1 MTDQFSIITTLV
13 TGFGLA
19 LVFGCLAERF
29 LKTPAL
35 VGYIIAGVSVS
46 LFPLLPSVDRG
57 VTQQFA
63 DIGVMLLMF
72 GVGLHFSVAD
82 LVKVKGVAVTGAVL
96 QMAASGAAGTA
107 VALLAW
113 DWALPNAIV
122 FGMTLSCAST
132 VVVMKALELRK
143 LAVTPS
149 GQVAIGWLVVQDLV
163 TVFIMVCLPLV
174 AQVTQGEGPIDPK
187 LIAISLAKTLLGV
200 AVFVAGML
208 VVGKRVFPWMLRRV
222 ALLGSREL
230 FTLCVLAI
238 AIGIAY
244 GAGAIFS
251 VSYALGAFFAGMVMR
266 ESSFAHRA
274 ARNCLPLQD
283 AFSVLFF
290 ISVGLMLDLHV
301 FVNEPFAVLAVV
313 FIIMFITSSVS
324 ALLVLLLGWPLD
336 TALVMGACVS
346 QLGEFSFILCGQGIT
361 LGIASPETM
370 SIVVA
375 ASIIT
380 IAVNPLMFQL
390 VPHVKRLL
398 VTRYPHFRRMADRV
412 SPLATGKP
420 KTTKGHVLI
429 AGVNEVVL
437 TLLPKLERRGIDFT
451 CFVSTDEAAAAVNA
465 YEHGSA
471 IVGDPSDPE
480 ILDKGHIHTAQVLV
494 LPSADLVFNKAV
506 IQAARGIRFDCPIV
520 VRIESSENRRSVP
533 SDENTRILCDSD
545 ISAEGI
551 GVAVGDAFGFGDDLR
566 RAKAKALAKAVGDLE
581 EDDDDE
587 SGDESADMIAQAR
600 AEAAAHAE
608 QHPASRRI
616 IARIKAWFA
625 EHRAKRAEAKAERKA
640 AREAEKAAKAAQAAQ
655 PDEAGHAEQAAAP
668 DESAEKTESVPQQAG
683 EAKPS
688 EAEVADVKAED
699 APVEAPEAPAAIE
712 KPVAAESAAEVKEAE
727 AEVPPVRSEVK
738 AEAPAP
744 TAEPSEADEAPAVA
758 PESRKPSA
766 AAAATAVLAGMKD
779 KLGKISFK
787 EKLDNLDVKETI
799 GKLDVKGKIESLNVK
814 GKVEKLDVKGRIHRF
829 DFGRKLEKFK
839 DAEVRK
845 WLPKFGK
852 SRKEK

>member
-174 AQVTQGEGPIDPK
+174 AQVTQGEGPLDPK

-324 ALLVLLLGWPLD
+324 AMLVLLLGWPLD

-346 QLGEFSFILCGQGIT
+346 QLGEFSFILCSQGIA
-361 LGIASPETM
+361 LGIASPQTM

-398 VTRYPHFRRMADRV
+398 VKRYPYFRRMADRV

-506 IQAARGIRFDCPIV
+506 ILAARGIRSDCPIV
-520 VRIESSENRRSVP
+520 VRVESAENRRSVP

-566 RAKAKALAKAVGDLE
+566 RAKAKALAKAVGDLD

-608 QHPASRRI
+608 QHPASQRI

-625 EHRAKRAEAKAERKA
+625 EHRAKRAQAKAERKA
-640 AREAEKAAKAAQAAQ
+640 AREADEAAKAAQA
-655 PDEAGHAEQAAAP
+655 EEAAAAT
-668 DESAEKTESVPQQAG
+668 ESVEKTEAVPHQAG

-688 EAEVADVKAED
+688 EAEGTDVKAED
-699 APVEAPEAPAAIE
+699 APVEAPEAPAA
-712 KPVAAESAAEVKEAE
+712 AESVVEVKEAQ
-727 AEVPPVRSEVK
+727 ADVPPVRSEAG
-738 AEAPAP
+738 AEAPAG
-744 TAEPSEADEAPAVA
+744 TSEADASPVVA

-766 AAAATAVLAGMKD
+766 AAAASAVLAGMKD
-779 KLGKISFK
+779 RLGKI
-787 EKLDNLDVKETI
+787 DVKEKI
-799 GKLDVKGKIESLNVK
+799 DNLNVKGKIEKLDVKGTIEKLDVK
-814 GKVEKLDVKGRIHRF
+814 GRLDKLDVKGRIHKL
-829 DFGRKLEKFK
+829 DLGRKLEKFK
-839 DAEVRK
+839 DHDVRK
-845 WLPKFGK
+845 WIPKFGKSSGK

>member
-1 MTDQFSIITTLV
+1 
-13 TGFGLA
+13 
-19 LVFGCLAERF
+19 
-29 LKTPAL
+29 
-35 VGYIIAGVSVS
+35 
-46 LFPLLPSVDRG
+46 
-57 VTQQFA
+57 
-63 DIGVMLLMF
+63 
-72 GVGLHFSVAD
+72 
-82 LVKVKGVAVTGAVL
+82 
-96 QMAASGAAGTA
+96 
-107 VALLAW
+107 
-113 DWALPNAIV
+113 
-122 FGMTLSCAST
+122 
-132 VVVMKALELRK
+132 
-143 LAVTPS
+143 
-149 GQVAIGWLVVQDLV
+149 
-163 TVFIMVCLPLV
+163 
-174 AQVTQGEGPIDPK
+174 
-187 LIAISLAKTLLGV
+187 
-200 AVFVAGML
+200 ML

-398 VTRYPHFRRMADRV
+398 VTRYPYFRRMADRV

-480 ILDKGHIHTAQVLV
+480 ILDKGHIHTAQ
-494 LPSADLVFNKAV
+494 LPDSLQCSIPGKSKLH
-506 IQAARGIRFDCPIV
+506 RS
-520 VRIESSENRRSVP
+520 RIAMH
-533 SDENTRILCDSD
+533 
-545 ISAEGI
+545 AEGTPAGRYHI
-551 GVAVGDAFGFGDDLR
+551 TLRADQILISTHKGHRLGILQLISREQNAIFVAVPCHIPQDHIREFSVCTHVIVKDLT
-566 RAKAKALAKAVGDLE
+566 G
-581 EDDDDE
+581 
-587 SGDESADMIAQAR
+587 I
-600 AEAAAHAE
+600 
-608 QHPASRRI
+608 
-616 IARIKAWFA
+616 
-625 EHRAKRAEAKAERKA
+625 
-640 AREAEKAAKAAQAAQ
+640 
-655 PDEAGHAEQAAAP
+655 
-668 DESAEKTESVPQQAG
+668 
-683 EAKPS
+683 
-688 EAEVADVKAED
+688 DVH
-699 APVEAPEAPAAIE
+699 
-712 KPVAAESAAEVKEAE
+712 SCQ
-727 AEVPPVRSEVK
+727 
-738 AEAPAP
+738 
-744 TAEPSEADEAPAVA
+744 T
-758 PESRKPSA
+758 
-766 AAAATAVLAGMKD
+766 
-779 KLGKISFK
+779 
-787 EKLDNLDVKETI
+787 
-799 GKLDVKGKIESLNVK
+799 
-814 GKVEKLDVKGRIHRF
+814 
-829 DFGRKLEKFK
+829 
-839 DAEVRK
+839 
-845 WLPKFGK
+845 LP
-852 SRKEK
+852 